1 MPVPMVGNRMLSATI
16 ELLIGALAASAKVVT
31 PSSIGFVVGEF
42 LQSQC
47 QNMGQLSV
55 DYLTQSI
62 SSKLSLISAMLVTIP
77 LPGADFILTS
87 TFPYIM

>member
-42 LQSQC
+42 PIDFVQAVTYKRNACNNTSPGSRLHPDIHF
-47 QNMGQLSV
+47 SV
-55 DYLTQSI
+55 HYVKVRL
-62 SSKLSLISAMLVTIP
+62 KLRSGFFCPIDP
-77 LPGADFILTS
+77 
-87 TFPYIM
+87 